1 MWKEF
6 LNQKN
11 MTGVAILCLIS
22 LLVKLMLRHTY
33 RRLLRAASDI
43 GHSRHRLM
51 KNICM
56 RFEACYQLK
65 IGVPNVP
72 LFVEKYMRHYRVLG
86 IHMKAWEHVNMLSV
100 ILVMA
105 GSMANSI
112 WNMMQGGGSTEV
124 FLPLL
129 TGIIGTG
136 ILLFMDF
143 MWNTEEQWKL
153 LQIDITD
160 YLENVCKPRLENEIY
175 HPAELQNYRKEYFD
189 EADKVVNFEQ
199 KQAEKNGEQT
209 ATPEFNFTEEEEKV
223 IREVIHEYLG

>member
-11 MTGVAILCLIS
+11 MTGVAVICLVS
-22 LLVKLMLRHTY
+22 LFVKLMLRHTY
-33 RRLLRAASDI
+33 KRLLRAASDI

-72 LFVEKYMRHYRVLG
+72 LFVEKYLRHYRVFG
-86 IHMKAWEHVNMLSV
+86 VHMKAWEHIYMLCV

-136 ILLFMDF
+136 VLLFMDF

-175 HPAELQNYRKEYFD
+175 HPAELQNYQKEYFD

-199 KQAEKNGEQT
+199 KQAEKNGEQPT
-209 ATPEFNFTEEEEKV
+209 VPEINFTEEEEKV